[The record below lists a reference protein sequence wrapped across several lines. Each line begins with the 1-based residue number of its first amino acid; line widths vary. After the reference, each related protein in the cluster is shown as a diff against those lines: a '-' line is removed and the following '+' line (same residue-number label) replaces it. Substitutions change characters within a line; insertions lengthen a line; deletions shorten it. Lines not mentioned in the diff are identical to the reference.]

1 MREQLQAR
9 LDVLKAELAAGQ
21 VKLREL
27 ELQQLR
33 LREVLLR
40 LRGGIQVLEEL
51 LGRAKGQAP
60 VPQQQGAP
68 TVERDPAQQAS
79 PEREGGPGT
88 EGGGPP

>member
-1 MREQLQAR
+1 M
-9 LDVLKAELAAGQ
+9 AGQ

-51 LGRAKGQAP
+51 IGKAKPESSTPHRDSPTTEHPPDQP
-60 VPQQQGAP
+60 V
-68 TVERDPAQQAS
+68 EPAQ
-79 PEREGGPGT
+79 EGQHGT